1 MWLHFIAYL
10 GLSGILSYASH
21 DVAKPAWQ
29 IMIGVF
35 VVTVG
40 IGTAVEVLQLN
51 LPARTFSTADIAV
64 NALGA
69 ATGTILFY
77 ISERVLRRLRTA
89 TRSSTRL

>member
-1 MWLHFIAYL
+1 
-10 GLSGILSYASH
+10 
-21 DVAKPAWQ
+21 
-29 IMIGVF
+29 MIGVF

-40 IGTAVEVLQLN
+40 IGTAVEILQLN